1 MTMIDTTDKRRGPGK
16 RESGFTLLEV
26 LIALLVLAI
35 GLLGLA
41 ALQTT
46 GLRSNQMATS
56 RTHATQLAYDIT
68 DRMRANIAGS
78 YITNDD
84 NVVENIVK
92 DYELA
97 DCYDGLPDPSTG
109 QQADEDLYNWCTA
122 IRNMLPSGDAA
133 VTQIR
138 LAGLDGTAGTFDDVV
153 TYDITVYWDEART
166 GANQKGCDPLNKDDL
181 RCFKMNVTIPR
192 PIPNA

>member
-1 MTMIDTTDKRRGPGK
+1 MTKIPAKLSLRG
-16 RESGFTLLEV
+16 RNQSGFTLLEV

-56 RTHATQLAYDIT
+56 RTHATQLAYDIL

-78 YITNDD
+78 YITDID
-84 NVVENIVK
+84 NVVTNIVK
-92 DYELA
+92 EYEVA
-97 DCYDGLPDPSTG
+97 DCSDPLPDPTVS
-109 QQADEDLYNWCTA
+109 QANEDLNTWCST
-122 IRNMLPSGDAA
+122 IRKMLPSGDAS
-133 VTQIR
+133 VTQVR
-138 LAGLDGTAGTFDDVV
+138 LVGVDGAANTLDDVV
-153 TYDITVYWDEART
+153 TYDVVVYWDEART
-166 GANQKGCDPLNKDDL
+166 GASQKGCDPLNKDDL
-181 RCFKMNVTIPR
+181 RCFQLNVTIPR